1 MAVGPEE
8 IKLKIKPAA
17 IAQGIT
23 LVDLARQVR
32 EALYGA
38 EAKRIQRG
46 NREVLVMKRYPRD
59 ERQSLGNLENMWIR
73 LLCRSNT
80 CDTNQTPRRW

>member
-38 EAKRIQRG
+38 EAQRIQRG
-46 NREVLVMKRYPRD
+46 NREV
-59 ERQSLGNLENMWIR
+59 
-73 LLCRSNT
+73 
-80 CDTNQTPRRW
+80 